1 MGTMVI
7 SVAAFTSLGRAS
19 SRLSSHLS
27 TTKMAPVQVG
37 DAVPNVDLFEG
48 APDQKVNLAE
58 VCKEGKVVIFGV
70 PGAFTPG
77 CSKTHL
83 PGYVE
88 DAEKLKAKG
97 IKDIICVSV
106 NDPFVMGAW
115 GKDQKADGK
124 VRMLADT
131 CGALTKAWEIGLEKV
146 APVLGNV
153 RCKRFSMVT
162 EGGKVT
168 QVNIEEDGTGH
179 LFTRICLESLNIIT
193 KLTDL
198 KCKAKSIV
206 KKVTFY
212 EKILNL

>member
-1 MGTMVI
+1 MGTQVILFYQFTMVI
-7 SVAAFTSLGRAS
+7 SVSAFSSFARAS
-19 SRLSSHLS
+19 SRLSSQFLGGNSYLRQKSIKSIHSS
-27 TTKMAPVQVG
+27 TLKMAPVQVG
-37 DAVPNVDLFEG
+37 DAVPSVDLFEG

-58 VCKEGKVVIFGV
+58 VCKDGKVVIFGV

-97 IKDIICVSV
+97 IKDILCVSV

-115 GKDQKADGK
+115 GKDQNADGK

-131 CGALTKAWEIGLEKV
+131 CGDLTKAWEIGLDKV

-168 QVNIEEDGTGH
+168 QVNIEEDGTG
-179 LFTRICLESLNIIT
+179 LTCSLASV
-193 KLTDL
+193 L
-198 KCKAKSIV
+198 KV
-206 KKVTFY
+206 
-212 EKILNL
+212 